1 MITKRQVL
9 ILVAIVEE
17 YVKTN
22 EPVGSVTLTKR
33 DDLNCSSATIRNE
46 MAILEELGYLEKTHT
61 SSGRVP
67 SEKGYR
73 LYVEEVMKRQKD
85 HEVSY
90 PIIDEI
96 FSRPDISSSEAISES
111 MSLFTDLT
119 NYASIVLGKTAINS
133 RIKKIQLIELKYPNA
148 LIIMVTDQGHVENKR
163 IRIPEGFKYSDIE
176 KVIKALDEIL
186 HNVLFS
192 DIEKVISNGE
202 FDEKLK
208 YYMNYHEELVY
219 ACLEI
224 FKDMVSDK
232 YQLSGKYNIMSQP
245 EFQDIEKAK
254 EFLDAIERKDIM
266 RIVSSDRSG
275 ITIKIGQENELKF
288 LKDCTVI
295 TVPYEASDGT
305 IGAISVFGP
314 TRMEYS
320 KVISL
325 LEYIAKYIKKVI

>member
-33 DDLNCSSATIRNE
+33 EDLNYSSATIRNE
-46 MAILEELGYLEKTHT
+46 MATLEELGYLEKTHT

-73 LYVEEVMKRQKD
+73 LYVEEVMKREKD
-85 HEVSY
+85 HDMSY

-96 FSRPDISSSEAISES
+96 FNRPDISSSEAINES
-111 MSLFTDLT
+111 MNLFTDLT
-119 NYASIVLGKTAINS
+119 NYASIVLGKTAINA

-163 IRIPEGFKYSDIE
+163 IKIPEGFKY
-176 KVIKALDEIL
+176 
-186 HNVLFS
+186 S

-245 EFQDIEKAK
+245 EFQDVEKAK

-325 LEYIAKYIKKVI
+325 LEYIAMYIKKVI